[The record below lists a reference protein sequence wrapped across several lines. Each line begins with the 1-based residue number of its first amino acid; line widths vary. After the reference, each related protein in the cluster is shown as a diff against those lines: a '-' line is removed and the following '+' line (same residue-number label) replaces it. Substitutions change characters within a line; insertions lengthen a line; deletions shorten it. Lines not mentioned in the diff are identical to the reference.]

1 MLIVGMCSHITCI
14 RLNLFPDEFIPV
26 CFQESQFS
34 NRKQKML
41 FCSVRTS
48 IKQLMCRTLHYWNYN
63 KRYFQFLNVS
73 YFRMKKETNRKIQ
86 KIEEH

>member
-34 NRKQKML
+34 NRRQKML

-48 IKQLMCRTLHYWNYN
+48 IKQLS
-63 KRYFQFLNVS
+63 F
-73 YFRMKKETNRKIQ
+73 
-86 KIEEH
+86 